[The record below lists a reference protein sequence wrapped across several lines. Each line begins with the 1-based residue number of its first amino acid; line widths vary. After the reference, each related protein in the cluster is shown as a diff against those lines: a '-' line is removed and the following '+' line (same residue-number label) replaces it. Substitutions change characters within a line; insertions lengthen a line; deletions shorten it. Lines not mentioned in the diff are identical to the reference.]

1 MSAGAARRRRRPP
14 GGPGEPAGQALS
26 PCPRRARAAPRS
38 RGTAN
43 RMLAINDGT
52 TARSRCASTRFTA
65 AARARHGP
73 AGGRLSADSAGRRG
87 WAAARPAAAA
97 WRRRE
102 RSLRLAAARSRTEL
116 FVPKEPREGGE
127 KQSLTRRGRGRGSLW
142 KPRGSS
148 AKGGRRPPLYL
159 TKRRSR
165 GENGREGPYVDGGP
179 RILTWFCGSIGHGF
193 LTLALGAMT

>member
-1 MSAGAARRRRRPP
+1 MSAGPARRRRRPP

-43 RMLAINDGT
+43 RMLAIDDGT
-52 TARSRCASTRFTA
+52 TARSRCASTRFSA
-65 AARARHGP
+65 AAGARHGP

-102 RSLRLAAARSRTEL
+102 RSLRLAAERSRGEL

-127 KQSLTRRGRGRGSLW
+127 TRVLTRGGRGRGRLW
-142 KPRGSS
+142 KQRGSS
-148 AKGGRRPPLYL
+148 TKGGRRPPSDL
-159 TKRRSR
+159 TRWRRR
-165 GENGREGPYVDGGP
+165 GENGREGPYVAGGP

>member
-1 MSAGAARRRRRPP
+1 MSSGAARRRRRPP

-43 RMLAINDGT
+43 KMLAIDDGT
-52 TARSRCASTRFTA
+52 TARSRCASTRFSA
-65 AARARHGP
+65 AAGARHGP

-87 WAAARPAAAA
+87 WAAAQPAAAA

-102 RSLRLAAARSRTEL
+102 RSLRLAAARSRGEL

-127 KQSLTRRGRGRGSLW
+127 KRSLTRGGRGRGSSG
-142 KPRGSS
+142 KPRESF
-148 AKGGRRPPLYL
+148 AKGGRRPPWYL

>member
-14 GGPGEPAGQALS
+14 GGPGEPAGHALS
-26 PCPRRARAAPRS
+26 PCPRRARATPLS

-43 RMLAINDGT
+43 KMLAIDDGT

-65 AARARHGP
+65 AVGARHGP

-97 WRRRE
+97 RRRRE
-102 RSLRLAAARSRTEL
+102 RSLRLAAARSRGEL
-116 FVPKEPREGGE
+116 FVPKEPREGSE
-127 KQSLTRRGRGRGSLW
+127 TRSLTRGGRGRGSSG

-148 AKGGRRPPLYL
+148 AKGGHRPPWYL
-159 TKRRSR
+159 AKWRSR

>member
-43 RMLAINDGT
+43 RMLAIDDGT
-52 TARSRCASTRFTA
+52 TARSRCASTRFSA
-65 AARARHGP
+65 AAGARHGP
-73 AGGRLSADSAGRRG
+73 AGARLSADSAGRRG

-116 FVPKEPREGGE
+116 FVPKEAREGGE
-127 KQSLTRRGRGRGSLW
+127 KQSLTRGGRGRGSSG
-142 KPRGSS
+142 KPGGSPT
-148 AKGGRRPPLYL
+148 KGGRRPPWDL

-165 GENGREGPYVDGGP
+165 SENGREGPYVDGGP
-179 RILTWFCGSIGHGF
+179 RILTWFCGWIGHGF